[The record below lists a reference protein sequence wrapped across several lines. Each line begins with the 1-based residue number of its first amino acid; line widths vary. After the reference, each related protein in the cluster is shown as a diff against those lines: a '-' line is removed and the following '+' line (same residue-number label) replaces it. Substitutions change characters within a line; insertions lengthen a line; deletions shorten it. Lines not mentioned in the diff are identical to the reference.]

1 MAARQGVLRSV
12 PAFAR
17 FQSTE
22 EKVKGAVI
30 GIDLGKLLVPH
41 CNAQTPR

>member
-1 MAARQGVLRSV
+1 MASRTTGLLQRT

-17 FQSTE
+17 FQSTD

-30 GIDLGKLLVPH
+30 GIDLGKSSVGYYVSG
-41 CNAQTPR
+41 